1 MGIGRNVEKKKRCP
15 RLLHPRALGNPEDA
29 TVAHLLDP
37 NVWWDPKTPHQL
49 AWVKPGAYPE
59 LAHPMDQTVWWDP
72 KTPRE
77 LVRGEPGTYRLAK
90 RYGKRTIDSS
100 DSFLPPFAYFS
111 VPIGALHSTGVV
123 PKHSELRLFG
133 EGLAIGAKGLHFPA
147 SEAELIRWSFENHI
161 ASPLEVGHKV
171 EIKLDAGMARG
182 VIVDL
187 RFEDAVVRLNDS
199 VEAMEV
205 DARRVRR
212 FYEVGDK
219 VKAVV
224 PTNLDCEGWVVDVSD
239 EKLAVFDRNQ
249 KEHLDVK
256 SWQLIPHD
264 SVEHGFAR
272 RIQVGDAVQVIYP
285 KSPNYHEHG
294 LVCSIADFGIEV
306 IGHKPPN
313 TKFWEPHWFLNVVS
327 TTEGGV
333 EQKDCSLAFHDRY
346 KELINTWVV
355 VTGNH
360 AYKGLFGRI
369 RDHLG
374 QQMLS
379 IEPTSGALPV
389 AVHVDFLLNG
399 EEGGPDLRRYH
410 VGLHQTPAT
419 MGHRLPPRLHREL
432 AKPARPTTPG
442 ADEPV
447 TPEGGPEVDQR
458 DRVASSPG
466 ASGPE
471 DPPITPATASQPAA
485 VIDPPRLERVEPMI
499 SHENQAL
506 PANWLMKHGL
516 VAKRIW
522 AYVRNSKTNPF
533 EQGGGYARG
542 FYEGERVLIL
552 SGEMEGGIEV
562 NAKERTIIIPS
573 YFLFPQ
579 MPTSRGQDV
588 VVISG
593 DNAGELYLTRKPNR
607 DGTFPLGRRGHKGSP
622 LTVARAAEGFQ
633 KVEMKFTYMERD
645 TCYNLFV
652 GPHAPA
658 ESIGSVGDIAVQTP
672 FQEVVMEIAKTK
684 YAHAVIRDNHD
695 AHAIYYKTCTEWR
708 SIDEDCRD
716 GKRRCPRRNKPY
728 TIHPQLRAL
737 FVLEEYVFRWRR
749 ATSYSDPKSSTSN
762 NRQIGGTSSSNKRTL
777 AGVTATYSDHEKVGG
792 EKRLRMETV
801 PLSLPTIVDNMHYL
815 PTISHEGNGWIL
827 QEYLLWNAPP
837 ISNVHQTYDRGY
849 DILAKLVQLPDVPHG
864 PAMKYVRL
872 LDHGPVTPKPELVHV
887 IYDLVQ
893 RKKTHISK
901 VNFGLGSAADHLS
914 IEEVMSSLCQA
925 GDPGYLGPLLGALTI
940 PATKAG
946 LGKFS
951 LTAGPFEG
959 SADHVYECQKDK
971 QPAWL
976 SSINPRGSITDPHI
990 DYCGCSQIVQHIS
1003 GRKLWLFWPPT
1014 THNLQLFCNKY
1025 VSGTSL
1031 TFSMM
1036 TAIEEFENLELLLVE
1051 DSKRFIIPSGTI
1063 HAVITFTTSCH
1074 TGFKIWGFD
1083 DFGTAKDLL
1092 NIYLGVWQ
1100 NRSHLDN
1107 TQADHYNGIFRDLEQ
1122 IEFQK
1127 WGELCKKK
1135 RWR

>member
-1 MGIGRNVEKKKRCP
+1 MLSVNRQKNYSRDEHNDEDQNQSECRIAVCAEYGSVAHSTSTAVQSVKRQGYSRDDRLSAVINRYEARAAAADDAIESDIENEGEIEEIALLAERALRMPNEHDPGIWRVRVLDGAAEESFFLLQDRLKARPRWAFSTFLPPGSRQWIYVESASRDYVKNLCKNLSTFPHPLQIFFVPVEEHLESLNGSRMMPSINPGSWVRLKRRSELEGLVPNLDERLIKYANDLGYVAKRISESQVAIHLVPRLLVPIESNIARDGDREKRRKKKRCP

-187 RFEDAVVRLNDS
+187 WFEDAVVRLNDS

-294 LVCSIADFGIEV
+294 LVCSIADFGVEV

-622 LTVARAAEGFQ
+622 VCTIEPSRLAR
-633 KVEMKFTYMERD
+633 
-645 TCYNLFV
+645 C
-652 GPHAPA
+652 
-658 ESIGSVGDIAVQTP
+658 
-672 FQEVVMEIAKTK
+672 
-684 YAHAVIRDNHD
+684 
-695 AHAIYYKTCTEWR
+695 
-708 SIDEDCRD
+708 
-716 GKRRCPRRNKPY
+716 
-728 TIHPQLRAL
+728 
-737 FVLEEYVFRWRR
+737 
-749 ATSYSDPKSSTSN
+749 DPK
-762 NRQIGGTSSSNKRTL
+762 
-777 AGVTATYSDHEKVGG
+777 
-792 EKRLRMETV
+792 
-801 PLSLPTIVDNMHYL
+801 
-815 PTISHEGNGWIL
+815 
-827 QEYLLWNAPP
+827 
-837 ISNVHQTYDRGY
+837 
-849 DILAKLVQLPDVPHG
+849 
-864 PAMKYVRL
+864 
-872 LDHGPVTPKPELVHV
+872 
-887 IYDLVQ
+887 
-893 RKKTHISK
+893 
-901 VNFGLGSAADHLS
+901 
-914 IEEVMSSLCQA
+914 
-925 GDPGYLGPLLGALTI
+925 
-940 PATKAG
+940 
-946 LGKFS
+946 
-951 LTAGPFEG
+951 
-959 SADHVYECQKDK
+959 
-971 QPAWL
+971 
-976 SSINPRGSITDPHI
+976 
-990 DYCGCSQIVQHIS
+990 
-1003 GRKLWLFWPPT
+1003 
-1014 THNLQLFCNKY
+1014 
-1025 VSGTSL
+1025 
-1031 TFSMM
+1031 
-1036 TAIEEFENLELLLVE
+1036 
-1051 DSKRFIIPSGTI
+1051 
-1063 HAVITFTTSCH
+1063 
-1074 TGFKIWGFD
+1074 
-1083 DFGTAKDLL
+1083 
-1092 NIYLGVWQ
+1092 
-1100 NRSHLDN
+1100 
-1107 TQADHYNGIFRDLEQ
+1107 
-1122 IEFQK
+1122 
-1127 WGELCKKK
+1127 
-1135 RWR
+1135 